1 MTKVSVEMEDLKAFL
16 HYLADRVH
24 EVYRHEVYQHE
35 VHRSIDNFLLELEQ
49 ERERGDDANADH
61 KS

>member
-1 MTKVSVEMEDLKAFL
+1 MTKETIEMEDLKAFL

-24 EVYRHEVYQHE
+24 EVYQHEISQHE

-49 ERERGDDANADH
+49 ERELGVDELLE
-61 KS
+61 